1 MYDTKLM
8 DDGYQHLIIS
18 SGTKS
23 QLSGI
28 YGMID
33 HFDVLQHHQHWIW
46 RLEHLYGYAA
56 QPAGQELR
64 RWSIPLY
71 ETGDIVLP
79 PRPPRHLYLPID
91 LSRIRSLELSEIQSK
106 YAYLASNVNMK
117 ARRVLTYR

>member
-1 MYDTKLM
+1 MYECKLIG
-8 DDGYQHLIIS
+8 DGYQHLIIS
-18 SGTKS
+18 SGTEP

-33 HFDVLQHHQHWIW
+33 HFDVLQLHQYWIW
-46 RLEHLYGYAA
+46 RLELQYGYAA
-56 QPAGQELR
+56 QRAGQELR
-64 RWSIPLY
+64 RWSIPPH

-79 PRPPRHLYLPID
+79 PRLPRHLYLPVD
-91 LSRIRSLELSEIQSK
+91 LYQIRSLESSEIQSK